1 MRKSIELAEKQSGCS
16 IPLTSSSIK
25 RFKNRFSASHYRL
38 LEDFLKLAKNEIFLP
53 LALSNNEK
61 EFSKKIEEYL
71 PIFTYQRFS
80 AILNILTAYKED
92 FSKLEQDLVE
102 LLEILSQIVQ
112 KNKKYL
118 KPKRRS
124 DLDFILYSIKII
136 NKNIF
141 KLIYGDEFC
150 SHRLVKLEN
159 LSQLA
164 SAVDFYLIFIFLV
177 LEKKIKPKRAK
188 FLNIAIDRLNQIVIE
203 YYHLIKKL
211 ASISRPKKFPKKSSV
226 SISLFTKED
235 VELSEEGLKEYLEML
250 ENEED

>member
-1 MRKSIELAEKQSGCS
+1 MRKGVEFAERQSGYS
-16 IPLTSSSIK
+16 IPLTTSSIK
-25 RFKNRFSASHYRL
+25 PFKKQFSAPHYRFM
-38 LEDFLKLAKNEIFLP
+38 EDFLDLVKNEIFLP
-53 LALSNNEK
+53 LALSKNEE
-61 EFSKKIEEYL
+61 EFSKKIKEYL
-71 PIFTYQRFS
+71 PIFTYLRL
-80 AILNILTAYKED
+80 AVILNIFTVYRD
-92 FSKLEQDLVE
+92 NFSKLEQDLVK
-102 LLEILSQIVQ
+102 LLEILSETVK

-118 KPKRRS
+118 KFKKS
-124 DLDFILYSIKII
+124 ANLDFILYSIKTA

-141 KLIYGDEFC
+141 QLIYKDE
-150 SHRLVKLEN
+150 SQSLSPVKSKKM
-159 LSQLA
+159 SQLA

-188 FLNIAIDRLNQIVIE
+188 FLDIAIDRLNQIVVE